1 VLEPEPVQERR
12 LEPVQALGLVLEQV
26 LGLGSVLGSSK
37 RSGQQRY
44 RLPAEH

>member
-1 VLEPEPVQERR
+1 VLEQ
-12 LEPVQALGLVLEQV
+12 EPVQARQPGQAQALGPVLEPV
-26 LGLGSVLGSSK
+26 LGLGSELGSSK